1 MGSVLLVLQLIV
13 AIFLVAV
20 ILMQR
25 SNGGALSGLGGDSG
39 IGGLISARGKG
50 NILTKITA
58 VLATLFFALSMA
70 LSIYYSHVEMNSKV
84 SVLDTPVA
92 TPSIPAADENS
103 APVNEPQVPQEQQEP
118 QEPQVPV
125 AE

>member
-50 NILTKITA
+50 NILTRITA

-70 LSIYYSHVEMNSKV
+70 LSIYFSRVEIAKNTSIF
-84 SVLDTPVA
+84 DTPVA
-92 TPSIPAADENS
+92 SSTEAEQTADTN
-103 APVNEPQVPQEQQEP
+103 VPTEEAQEP
-118 QEPQVPV
+118 HVPV

>member
-20 ILMQR
+20 ILLQC
-25 SNGGALSGLGGDSG
+25 SNGSALSGLGGDNSV
-39 IGGLISARGKG
+39 GGLLSARGKG

-58 VLATLFFALSMA
+58 ILATLFFALSMA
-70 LSIYYSHVEMNSKV
+70 ISIYFSRVEYKS
-84 SVLDTPVA
+84 T
-92 TPSIPAADENS
+92 SIVDS
-103 APVNEPQVPQEQQEP
+103 APASQTAPAETQPAPSEPE
-118 QEPQVPV
+118 VPV

>member
-39 IGGLISARGKG
+39 IGGLLSARGKG
-50 NILTKITA
+50 NILTRTTA
-58 VLATLFFALSMA
+58 VLATLFFGLSMA
-70 LSIYYSHVEMNSKV
+70 LSIYFSRVETKTV
-84 SVLDTPVA
+84 SVLDNAVSNTTAPINA
-92 TPSIPAADENS
+92 SEAENTPSATTPDTPSKPA
-103 APVNEPQVPQEQQEP
+103 EPD
-118 QEPQVPV
+118 VPV

>member
-39 IGGLISARGKG
+39 IGGLLSARGKG
-50 NILTKITA
+50 NILTRTTA
-58 VLATLFFALSMA
+58 VLATLFFGLSMA
-70 LSIYYSHVEMNSKV
+70 LSIYFSRVETKTV
-84 SVLDTPVA
+84 SVLDNAVSNTTAPINA
-92 TPSIPAADENS
+92 SEAENTPSATTPDTPSEPA
-103 APVNEPQVPQEQQEP
+103 EPD
-118 QEPQVPV
+118 VPV

>member
-1 MGSVLLVLQLIV
+1 MESLGSVLLVLQLIV

-39 IGGLISARGKG
+39 IGGLLSARGKG
-50 NILTKITA
+50 NVLTRTTA

-70 LSIYYSHVEMNSKV
+70 LSIYYSHVEVHRASIV
-84 SVLDTPVA
+84 DGASTAPVA
-92 TPSIPAADENS
+92 EENS
-103 APVNEPQVPQEQQEP
+103 VPEVPTAPEEPSEP
-118 QEPQVPV
+118 DVPV

>member
-39 IGGLISARGKG
+39 IGGLLSARGKG
-50 NILTKITA
+50 NILTRTTA
-58 VLATLFFALSMA
+58 VLATLFFGLSLA
-70 LSIYYSHVEMNSKV
+70 LSIYFSRVEVQAV
-84 SVLDTPVA
+84 SIVDA
-92 TPSIPAADENS
+92 TAAATETN
-103 APVNEPQVPQEQQEP
+103 APVSESETPDQPLVPSEPAEP
-118 QEPQVPV
+118 DVPV